1 MYSNWAEMTTAA
13 LNDWQLSDIEILNQD
28 FADLDVTVS
37 VSTGGGGFDIFDNQT
52 GNHITTCCDLQEV
65 EATLDGCF

>member
-1 MYSNWAEMTTAA
+1 MSKIELLNAE
-13 LNDWQLSDIEILNQD
+13 

-37 VSTGGGGFDIFDNQT
+37 VSAGGGGFDIFENST

>member
-1 MYSNWAEMTTAA
+1 MT
-13 LNDWQLSDIEILNQD
+13 DIEILNAD
-28 FADLDVTVS
+28 FSDLNVTIAVS
-37 VSTGGGGFDIFDNQT
+37 AGGGGFDIFENST